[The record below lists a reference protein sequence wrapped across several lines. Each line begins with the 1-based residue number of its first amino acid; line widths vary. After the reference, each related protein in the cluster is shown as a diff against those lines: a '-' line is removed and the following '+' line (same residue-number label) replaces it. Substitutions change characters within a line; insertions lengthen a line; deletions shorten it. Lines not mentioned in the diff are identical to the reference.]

1 MKYIVMDI
9 GGTFIKHAVMDEN
22 YVETDAAAWPTEK
35 DPEKFLAQLV
45 EVIKSHGEGYGGV
58 AISMAGFINPVT
70 GENTDYGCS
79 ERFTKY
85 NLRQKLNELTGY
97 RISVEN
103 DSNCAALAELE
114 FGACKGCKTVAVMT
128 VGTGIGGAV
137 IADGK
142 LFRGKSFKAGEYGFA
157 LTGYTLEDG
166 KIVPHYAKA
175 TSALVQRCSDALGKT
190 VDGIYIFENLDT
202 NPVIKEIY
210 TAWLADIAVCI
221 GNVCVAL
228 DPEKFLVGGAVSTQK
243 RFMDDLKAAV
253 YGAFDQLE
261 NYTVIEPCSMG
272 NNAGK
277 VGALKIFF
285 DNYGK

>member
-1 MKYIVMDI
+1 MEYIVMDI
-9 GGTFIKHAVMDEN
+9 GGTFIKHAVMDESF
-22 YVETDAAAWPTEK
+22 VETQSASVPTEK
-35 DPEKFLAQLV
+35 DPERFLAQLV
-45 EVIKSHGEGYGGV
+45 DVIKGHGEGYGGV
-58 AISMAGFINPVT
+58 AVSMAGFIDPVT

-79 ERFTKY
+79 ERFVKY
-85 NLRQKLNELTGY
+85 NLRQKLALLTGY
-97 RISVEN
+97 RVSVEN
-103 DSNCAALAELE
+103 DSNCAALAELC
-114 FGACKGCKTVAVMT
+114 FGAAKGCKTVAVMT

-157 LTGYTLEDG
+157 LTSYTLEDG

-175 TSALVQRCSDALGKT
+175 TSALVRRCSEALGRE
-190 VDGIYIFENLDT
+190 VDGIYIFDNIDK
-202 NPVIKEIY
+202 NPEIKRIY
-210 TAWLADIAVCI
+210 SEWLADIAVCI

-243 RFMDDLKAAV
+243 RFMCDLRAAV
-253 YGAFDQLE
+253 YGAFEHLE
-261 NYTVIEPCSMG
+261 DYTAIEPCSMG

>member
-9 GGTFIKHAVMDEN
+9 GGTFIKHAVMDESFA
-22 YVETDAAAWPTEK
+22 ETEAGKVPTK
-35 DPEKFLAQLV
+35 YDPEEFLAQLV
-45 EVIKSHGEGYGGV
+45 EVIKSHGEGLGGV

-85 NLRQKLNELTGY
+85 NLREKLAELTGY
-97 RISVEN
+97 RISIEN
-103 DSNCAALAELE
+103 DSNCAALAEME
-114 FGACKGCKTVAVMT
+114 FGAGKGCSTVAAMT

-137 IADGK
+137 IVDGK
-142 LFRGKSFKAGEYGFA
+142 LFRGKSYKAGEYGFA
-157 LTGYTLEDG
+157 LTSYTVEDG

-175 TSALVQRCSDALGKT
+175 TSQLVKRCSEALGKE
-190 VDGIYIFENLDT
+190 VDGIYVFENLDSDGR
-202 NPVIKEIY
+202 IKDIY

-243 RFMDDLKAAV
+243 RFMDDLKEMV
-253 YGAFDQLE
+253 YTGFEKLE
-261 NYTVIEPCSMG
+261 DYTKIEACSMG

-277 VGALKIFF
+277 VGALLMFF
-285 DNYGK
+285 ENYGR

>member
-22 YVETDAAAWPTEK
+22 FHETEAAAVPTEK
-35 DPEKFLAQLV
+35 DPEKFLAQLTD
-45 EVIKSHGEGYGGV
+45 VIKSHGDGYGGV

-85 NLRQKLNELTGY
+85 NLREKLKELTGY

-103 DSNCAALAELE
+103 DSNCAALAELK
-114 FGACKGCKTVAVMT
+114 FGAGRGCKTMAVMT

-142 LFRGKSFKAGEYGFA
+142 LFRGKSYKAGEYGFA
-157 LTGYTLEDG
+157 LTSYVLEGD

-175 TSALVQRCSDALGKT
+175 TSALVSRCSEAAGKT
-190 VDGIYIFENLDT
+190 VDGIYVFDHLDSSPEFT
-202 NPVIKEIY
+202 RIY
-210 TAWLADIAVCI
+210 KAWLADIAVCI

-243 RFMDDLKAAV
+243 RFMNDLRNMV
-253 YGAFDQLE
+253 YGGFENLE
-261 NYTVIEPCSMG
+261 NYTKIEPCSMG
-272 NNAGK
+272 NDAGK
-277 VGALKIFF
+277 VGALTVFLE
-285 DNYGK
+285 NYGA

>member
-9 GGTFIKHAVMDEN
+9 GGTFIKHAEMDEN
-22 YVETDAAAWPTEK
+22 YNEYNAAAVPTEYE
-35 DPEKFLAQLV
+35 PEKFLAQLV
-45 EVIKSHGEGYGGV
+45 QVIQSHGDGFGGV

-85 NLRQKLNELTGY
+85 NLREKLKELTGY

-103 DSNCAALAELE
+103 DSNCAAIAEMA
-114 FGACKGCKTVAVMT
+114 FGAGKGCSTVGVMT

-137 IADGK
+137 IVDGK
-142 LFRGKSFKAGEYGFA
+142 LFRGKSYKAGEYGFA
-157 LTGYTLEDG
+157 LTSYTVEDG

-175 TSALVQRCSDALGKT
+175 TSALVKRCSDALGKT
-190 VDGIYIFENLDT
+190 VDGIYVFNNLDT
-202 NPVIKEIY
+202 DPRIKEIY
-210 TAWLADIAVCI
+210 TAWIADIAVCI
-221 GNVCVAL
+221 GNVCVAI
-228 DPEKFLVGGAVSTQK
+228 DPERFLVGGAVSTQK
-243 RFMDDLKAAV
+243 RFMDDLRAAV

-261 NYTVIEPCSMG
+261 NYTDIQPCSMG